1 MDQVSGFILQAATAE
16 STLMRIICERS
27 PIYEKALSDLPDI
40 RIHRIAKNHGQIMAL
55 LDCLGPDG
63 LQLLPES
70 YLEPAREMVQ
80 SMAIE
85 RQTAVNADHPMVQEF
100 WEAFDYIEG
109 QSSTPTLNH
118 YDDDSLIAV
127 NLKHFEQVCAE
138 AKLRIPPITEL
149 KRHLKTSRARKFID
163 SSRTVRSVIRRE
175 GNALGSATV
184 RCWIFEHER

>member
-1 MDQVSGFILQAATAE
+1 
-16 STLMRIICERS
+16 
-27 PIYEKALSDLPDI
+27 
-40 RIHRIAKNHGQIMAL
+40 
-55 LDCLGPDG
+55 
-63 LQLLPES
+63 
-70 YLEPAREMVQ
+70 MVQ
-80 SMAIE
+80 GMAIE

-109 QSSTPTLNH
+109 QSSTATLNH

-149 KRHLKTSRARKFID
+149 KRHLKTSRSRKFIE
-163 SSRTVRSVIRRE
+163 SSRTVRSVLRRE

-184 RCWIFEHER
+184 RCWIFEAEA